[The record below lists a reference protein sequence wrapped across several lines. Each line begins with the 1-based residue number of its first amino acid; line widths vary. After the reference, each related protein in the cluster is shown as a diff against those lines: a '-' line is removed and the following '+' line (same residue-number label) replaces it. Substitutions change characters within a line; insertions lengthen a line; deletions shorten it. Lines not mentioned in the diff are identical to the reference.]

1 MEYLCDDVFIV
12 KQVDPEGRKFDKVS
26 RIICDSEN
34 YDLSITLDIA
44 SELYVLNQK
53 DRFHFVLS
61 SSLTPKSSDPKSGS
75 ATFSTSLPEGF
86 YDPELSLPPS
96 ARTRLGTTLAD
107 KFEYVMYG
115 KIYKAEEASPNSG
128 LMSVFVSFGGLLLK
142 LKGDPKHW
150 RGLVLGSFIYLLI
163 KKMP

>member
-1 MEYLCDDVFIV
+1 MDYLCDEVFVV
-12 KQVDPEGRKFDKVS
+12 KQVDPEGKKFDRVA

-34 YDLSITLDIA
+34 YDLSLALDIA
-44 SELYVLNQK
+44 SELYVLHQK
-53 DRFHFVLS
+53 DRFHLVLS
-61 SSLTPKSSDPKSGS
+61 SSLTPRAADHRLASSSQQ
-75 ATFSTSLPEGF
+75 TLIPEGF

-96 ARTRLGTTLAD
+96 ARTRLGTSLAD
-107 KFEYVMYG
+107 KFDYVMYG

-128 LMSVFVSFGGLLLK
+128 HMAIFVSFGGLLMK

-150 RGLVLGSFIYLLI
+150 RGLVVGSSIYLLI